1 MTDLSKSET
10 ELLMLR
16 NIRNDLLTQSDWI
29 VVNALEAGTAVP
41 DEWKTYRQELRDIT
55 KKFSSMNEKD
65 EKGNATGFK
74 WPIKPS

>member
-16 NIRNDLLTQSDWI
+16 NIRNDLLTQSDW
-29 VVNALEAGTAVP
+29 VVTNALEAGTAVP

-74 WPIKPS
+74 WPITPS

>member
-16 NIRNDLLTQSDWI
+16 NIRNDLLTQSDW
-29 VVNALEAGTAVP
+29 VVTNALEAGTAVP